1 MRMSIEIEQ
10 HLKKLPGGR
19 AIIPHVVRLQ
29 LNRTKLDGNRDLPEA
44 CDADNHLAR
53 EAWALYHGAIHKSI
67 QLCLKKFGHCHV
79 FDLQYVE
86 HMRSGHITAN
96 LGSV

>member
-1 MRMSIEIEQ
+1 MRMSVEIEQ
-10 HLKKLPGGR
+10 LLKTLPGGR
-19 AIIPHVVRLQ
+19 AITPHVVRLH

-67 QLCLKKFGHCHV
+67 KLCLQKFGRCHV
-79 FDLQYVE
+79 FDLQYVGC
-86 HMRSGHITAN
+86 MRSG
-96 LGSV
+96 

>member
-10 HLKKLPGGR
+10 HLKKLTGGR

-29 LNRTKLDGNRDLPEA
+29 LHRTKLDGNRDLPEA

-53 EAWALYHGAIHKSI
+53 EAWSLYHGAIHESI
-67 QLCLKKFGHCHV
+67 KMCLQKFGRCHV
-79 FDLQYVE
+79 FDLQYVQR
-86 HMRSGHITAN
+86 MRA
-96 LGSV
+96 V